1 MVVKYSYLKNFPQ
14 LVVIHIVKGFIVV
27 NEAEIDF
34 FFFWNYLAFSMIQ
47 WRLAICSLRP
57 ILFLNQACTSGS
69 SVHVLLKSNLK
80 DFDHYLSSM

>member
-34 FFFWNYLAFSMIQ
+34 FFFLELSCFFYDPVEA
-47 WRLAICSLRP
+47 
-57 ILFLNQACTSGS
+57 
-69 SVHVLLKSNLK
+69 SNLFFASYTFSK
-80 DFDHYLSSM
+80 SSLYIWKLCSCTAEV